1 MSDLDMSVDSI
12 QGRISEH
19 SVEQNTAIE
28 MNGSPTDP
36 PSSLFDDCEDSI
48 QETPRPN
55 KVYDILETP
64 KASAIKDPFVDDQ
77 DSRPKEFVIKSP
89 FAKFPTLLLEKGA
102 PRETVSSENGSN
114 RSRDNSFM
122 NEQNIPSQMS
132 ESGIEELDE
141 SKIKIFSE
149 IDDPMISGSNI
160 NPELSLSDLDK
171 SIDQSD
177 DFHKL
182 KEEMDKVIQIDEEF
196 QPANSLLNDLDKD
209 SVFGDAIDI
218 KEFTPQNVRTLS
230 SIVTDVSPGS
240 FFASRSGSL
249 GQIGGAPSAES
260 RPTWY
265 TPKHD
270 RNGKLIDPIGETPH
284 ERSEKLGAT
293 PAGKRVVRK
302 PLYESTP
309 QNERSKP
316 PLNPGPKD
324 ILQDNFGQTFESTEI
339 VQGIPKGESPAELQ
353 ELLETPNEHGKA
365 ATQNN
370 LSNSISVS
378 HLVVSQQEKD
388 SFESRFINDRLSN
401 MHLGSTSELIL
412 TNDIISDEKAE
423 ILSKSDASEGRTETE
438 DIDPFDWQQA
448 LEVTQEST
456 NECISD
462 HKSLNSEAS
471 FSSKF
476 EGQAL
481 SPKSNSDCTEVDDG
495 DSITKSIDWRLSKIG
510 QTHWIEDEKVHLIEK
525 SIFKCEPDNGV
536 ILAFDSQEIVINF
549 HPETNGIYQTLYQIK
564 TCNADI
570 NIQIKGYTK
579 KNIDQSDIEKSFGEF
594 PGTTIDSLSKT
605 PNHTSNQTMSTGDTT
620 VKNNK
625 TKLFSPANFG
635 RDHGTLHNTPTKDM
649 RLQTDPLPKLKDET
663 IHTMEVAKSIKH
675 SNGKDNLTLDSKVQ
689 LKKSVSSVPDTDRP
703 VNYDLKTPSKAQS
716 ESGGNLHD
724 RFKGIKT
731 PMHTVEHSRPPNF
744 SKDFMTPARSKTQ
757 TKYLESIVGMTPNIN
772 ILKTPNRNMAIPL
785 PTSIA
790 KTSRTPNLTRNILD
804 FGDVKIGQSKTLS
817 LKISN
822 PDNHNAHVKFIVT
835 GVFAIPIREMILT
848 ARSFIILPVMFTPST
863 FGVSEERLIVRKN
876 ESVVRIELIGYAI

>member
-1 MSDLDMSVDSI
+1 MEKLLSEINSIIQEPRKGKVTFSEYIQEKTISMLQESSMHNAMSDLDMSVDST
-12 QGRISEH
+12 QERISEH

-132 ESGIEELDE
+132 ESGIEDLDE

-149 IDDPMISGSNI
+149 IDDPMISESNI
-160 NPELSLSDLDK
+160 NPGLSLSDLGK

-182 KEEMDKVIQIDEEF
+182 KDEMDKVIQIDEEF

-284 ERSEKLGAT
+284 DRSEKLGAT

-316 PLNPGPKD
+316 PRNPGPKD
-324 ILQDNFGQTFESTEI
+324 ILQDSFGQTFESTEI
-339 VQGIPKGESPAELQ
+339 IQSIPKGESPVELQ

-462 HKSLNSEAS
+462 HKSLNSETS
-471 FSSKF
+471 LSSKF
-476 EGQAL
+476 EGQVF

-495 DSITKSIDWRLSKIG
+495 DSIM
-510 QTHWIEDEKVHLIEK
+510 
-525 SIFKCEPDNGV
+525 
-536 ILAFDSQEIVINF
+536 
-549 HPETNGIYQTLYQIK
+549 
-564 TCNADI
+564 
-570 NIQIKGYTK
+570 KGYTK
-579 KNIDQSDIEKSFGEF
+579 KNTDQSDIEKSFGEF

-625 TKLFSPANFG
+625 TKLFSPANF
-635 RDHGTLHNTPTKDM
+635 DHDHRTIHNTPTKDM
-649 RLQTDPLPKLKDET
+649 RLQADPLPKLKDET
-663 IHTMEVAKSIKH
+663 ILTMEIAKSIKH
-675 SNGKDNLTLDSKVQ
+675 SDGKDNLTLDSKVQ
-689 LKKSVSSVPDTDRP
+689 LKKSVSSVPNTDRP
-703 VNYDLKTPSKAQS
+703 VNYDFKTPSKAQS
-716 ESGGNLHD
+716 ESGGNIHD
-724 RFKGIKT
+724 RFKRIHT

-757 TKYLESIVGMTPNIN
+757 AKYLESIVGMTPNIN